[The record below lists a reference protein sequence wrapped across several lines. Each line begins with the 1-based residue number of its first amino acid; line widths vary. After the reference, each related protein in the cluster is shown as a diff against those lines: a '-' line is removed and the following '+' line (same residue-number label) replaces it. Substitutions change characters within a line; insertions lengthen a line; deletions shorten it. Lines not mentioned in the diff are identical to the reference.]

1 MSVHKLGISVFS
13 SFLMFATAPLVSAQQ
28 ENPDAAGK
36 QTITQSPQTTP
47 TPSYSDKSSMHHSM
61 SGKGNVVSKAKV
73 REVQSALKKEGF
85 DPGPIDGMMGPMTIN
100 ALRNYQSQMG
110 MQVTGTINAETEK
123 SLMGAAS

>member
-1 MSVHKLGISVFS
+1 MSVNKLGISVFS

-36 QTITQSPQTTP
+36 QTITQSPQTT
-47 TPSYSDKSSMHHSM
+47 TPSYSDKSSMHRSM

-110 MQVTGTINAETEK
+110 MQ
-123 SLMGAAS
+123 